1 MDAQPLPVVSATPPQ
16 QTAEHHRLPS
26 THHCEDNEKAYSQS
40 SYDCGRDSVISHPF
54 SPNVPSPPSPGTSIS
69 SINPRQC
76 LATDKRLSSRPD
88 CQSIQYPPRAWI
100 DPEKHGYGSSQGC
113 HSPRAGPGVETV
125 VYDQGKYHEKGPE
138 EMPWQLLLFLSGPC
152 ALLSAAITLWTIVAL
167 LLSLLLAPLRLCATR
182 PSLSEQLKNL
192 LAPAL
197 NLQLHLIYSHDSTSE
212 YSTPMLIVVHF
223 FSPLVAFG
231 VAIAAWTAAGFWFFS
246 SILGDPGGHDGHNDG
261 KESIL
266 GVRNWWERWLSRALR
281 ASSARLGG
289 CA

>member
-138 EMPWQLLLFLSGPC
+138 EMPWQLLVCVCHRIIF
-152 ALLSAAITLWTIVAL
+152 
-167 LLSLLLAPLRLCATR
+167 
-182 PSLSEQLKNL
+182 PSLSHPTDLTDWPALSLRSMRSTFCCHNTL
-192 LAPAL
+192 DHCRPTPLAPARTL
-197 NLQLHLIYSHDSTSE
+197 ATMRHTSLPVRTTKELARPRPKSAVAPHLLPRLDVGIQHPYADRRPLLLPSRRIWSRNSRMDSGW
-212 YSTPMLIVVHF
+212 LLVLF
-223 FSPLVAFG
+223 F
-231 VAIAAWTAAGFWFFS
+231 
-246 SILGDPGGHDGHNDG
+246 D
-261 KESIL
+261 
-266 GVRNWWERWLSRALR
+266 SRR
-281 ASSARLGG
+281 PWRSRRTQ
-289 CA
+289 